1 MSAMVTT
8 SERLTRAPGNDDI
21 VRETESMIHPTA
33 VIHSGAVIGQGVLV
47 AAFCTIGSAVKVGD
61 HCQLHPGSH
70 IFGDTEL
77 GNNYKTQFGH
87 HAVVGTKCQDLKYT
101 TGDECFLHIG
111 DNNDIREYASI
122 HRSSKFTD
130 KTVIGNNN
138 LIMGSCHIAHDCKV
152 GNNNIFSNN
161 SLFAGHVEVEDYVRT
176 SGASVVHQFCHL
188 GSHCFISGGSVVTQ
202 DVPRFMMVSGDRA
215 EIRGLNLEGLR
226 RRGFSS
232 FEIRGMKRAY
242 RKIFMPSEQSSSLIE
257 QRLAEVE
264 QDEELAAFP
273 AVRSMVK
280 SIRGSF
286 QTDRRGI
293 CHFRNCWLLN
303 ETLSEFPIIFI
314 SYRIRFLG
322 DSTVS
327 DILPNQ
333 EPSGSSNRHIFIW
346 VDSY

>member
-77 GNNYKTQFGH
+77 GENCILLAGAIVGANLPGSTIIGRQNTIGH

-293 CHFRNCWLLN
+293 CHFRNWLAP
-303 ETLSEFPIIFI
+303 E
-314 SYRIRFLG
+314 
-322 DSTVS
+322 
-327 DILPNQ
+327 
-333 EPSGSSNRHIFIW
+333 
-346 VDSY
+346 